1 MADMPGANNTN
12 TAVELAP
19 RPLDEVDG
27 NGKARKPTYVVDAD
41 KLLSSHPKEL
51 WAYRE
56 LFLLLVKRD
65 FVAAYKQTVLG
76 PLWFFV
82 QPFLA
87 SLVFMVVFGQI
98 ARLPTTD
105 LPPLVFYMSGIIAW
119 NYFSNC
125 MTQVSATFLGSGGLF
140 RKIYFPRLIIP
151 LSQISMNFLN
161 FIAQL
166 LVLFAVIMVFELSGR
181 RIDIGPKILALPGI
195 LLAMALLA
203 LGLGCLIASATVKY
217 RDLNIVVGYTL
228 NLWMFGSFV
237 IYPRSM
243 VPDRL
248 QWLMNLNPM
257 ASLIE
262 CYRSSLFGTEHAQ
275 TQPALIAVSMIV
287 VVLIAGIWCFVRA
300 EGTFTDSI

>member
-1 MADMPGANNTN
+1 MNWRWSLRLTRRISFTKEDEQVLYASVSAMPQSPATKNPNS
-12 TAVELAP
+12 AVDLAV
-19 RPLDEVDG
+19 RPLAEAGDG
-27 NGKARKPTYVVDAD
+27 PNRLKPTYVVEAG

-65 FVAAYKQTVLG
+65 FVGAYKQTVLG

-87 SLVFMVVFGQI
+87 SIVFMVVFGQI

-119 NYFSNC
+119 NFFSNC
-125 MTQVSATFLGSGGLF
+125 LTFV
-140 RKIYFPRLIIP
+140 
-151 LSQISMNFLN
+151 
-161 FIAQL
+161 AQL
-166 LVLFAVIMVFELSGR
+166 LVLFAVIAYYELSGR
-181 RIDIGPKILALPGI
+181 KIDIGPKIFALPGI
-195 LLAMALLA
+195 VLAMALLA

-228 NLWMFGSFV
+228 QLWMFGSFV
-237 IYPRSM
+237 IYPRSL
-243 VPDRL
+243 VPDNL

-257 ASLIE
+257 A
-262 CYRSSLFGTEHAQ
+262 
-275 TQPALIAVSMIV
+275 
-287 VVLIAGIWCFVRA
+287 
-300 EGTFTDSI
+300 